1 MATSPAPSVLLFDVN
16 ETLLDIAALR
26 PGIAAAVGGNDVI
39 GEWFARLLHGSLV
52 ANHLGR
58 YRPFGEIAVEA
69 LQSVAARHGI
79 DLDPPA
85 AAAAVAGMASLPAH
99 PDVAPALDRLRRA
112 GLRMAALSNGSTDT
126 VAAQLDAAGLAAFF
140 EQAISVDQVRRFKPA
155 PEVYL
160 TAALRL
166 DVEVDR
172 VMMVASHDWDVL
184 GAQSIGMSG
193 AFLARPGARWGPV
206 DRSPDL
212 TAPDLGGLA
221 DLVLAGT

>member
-16 ETLLDIAALR
+16 ETLLDVAALR
-26 PGIAAAVGGNDVI
+26 PGIAAAVGGKDVM

-69 LQSVAARHGI
+69 LQAVAARHGV
-79 DLDPPA
+79 DLDPTA
-85 AAAAVAGMASLPAH
+85 AVDVVAGMVSLPAH

-126 VAAQLDAAGLAAFF
+126 VVAQLDTAGLAVFF

-160 TAALRL
+160 TAAVRL

-172 VMMVASHDWDVL
+172 AMMVASHDWDVL
-184 GAQSIGMSG
+184 GAQSIGMRG

-212 TAPDLGGLA
+212 SAPDLVALA